1 MIALDT
7 SALVAIA
14 CAEPEEADFVQA
26 IATHEALLGT
36 PVLLETRMVLA
47 TKMPDYADTFISDLL
62 KRPSIHPVAFSLD
75 MYRAAADA
83 FRRFGKG
90 QQNPAGLNFGDCMS
104 YPVAKVHGAH
114 LLFKGDD
121 FRHTDS
127 PAALP

>member
-1 MIALDT
+1 MIALDI

-14 CAEPEEADFVQA
+14 EPEEDDFVKA
-26 IATHEALLGT
+26 IARHEALLGT

-75 MYRAAADA
+75 MYRAALNA

-104 YPVAKVHGAH
+104 YAVAKVHGAP
-114 LLFKGDD
+114 LLYKGDD
-121 FRHTDS
+121 FRYTDI
-127 PAALP
+127 AAVFP